1 MTNKLKGRKP
11 AERSSAAGEEE
22 RASFT
27 VRFYRE
33 LLQEIDAVLESIP
46 KRRRPSR
53 NDWIE
58 QAIEEKIKR
67 DQKRLGI
74 NVLDNI
80 KLQSHKSQAS
90 PVEKRF
96 DEDSLL

>member
-1 MTNKLKGRKP
+1 MLEESKGRKP
-11 AERSSAAGEEE
+11 VERSSGASEEE

-33 LLQEIDAVLESIP
+33 LLREIDAVLESIP

-74 NVLDNI
+74 NVQDTI
-80 KLQSHKSQAS
+80 KLHSPKSQAS
-90 PVEKRF
+90 PAEKRY

>member
-1 MTNKLKGRKP
+1 LKGRKP
-11 AERSSAAGEEE
+11 VEQSSQADPKE

-27 VRFYRE
+27 VRFYPE
-33 LLQEIDAVLESIP
+33 LLREIEVVLEKIP

-74 NVLDNI
+74 IILNNPE
-80 KLQSHKSQAS
+80 LQPQKSQVPPA
-90 PVEKRF
+90 EKRF
-96 DEDSLL
+96 DEDNLL